1 MMATLFDHRDITNDV
16 QESKLFDVAN
26 SLADVMIIMPSMNH
40 ESHFGIGP
48 RDLIHSLSR
57 VLSSF
62 RGGNPAV
69 ISILQDKLTQLGM
82 AVGSPQKLLEVSS
95 PEEEKEEWHG
105 ERSMSAP
112 SSYGSS
118 YPSGSP
124 ISPTLP
130 NEMNMGNVCNQLPN
144 YPSSMS
150 MDGSNH

>member
-1 MMATLFDHRDITNDV
+1 
-16 QESKLFDVAN
+16 
-26 SLADVMIIMPSMNH
+26 MIIMPSMNH

-57 VLSSF
+57 ILSSF

-82 AVGSPQKLLEVSS
+82 AAGSPQKLLELSS
-95 PEEEKEEWHG
+95 PEEEEKEEWHG

-112 SSYGSS
+112 SSYGPS

-124 ISPTLP
+124 ISATFPAELT
-130 NEMNMGNVCNQLPN
+130 MGNTGNQSPA
-144 YPSSMS
+144 YESSMS
-150 MDGSNH
+150 MDGDY